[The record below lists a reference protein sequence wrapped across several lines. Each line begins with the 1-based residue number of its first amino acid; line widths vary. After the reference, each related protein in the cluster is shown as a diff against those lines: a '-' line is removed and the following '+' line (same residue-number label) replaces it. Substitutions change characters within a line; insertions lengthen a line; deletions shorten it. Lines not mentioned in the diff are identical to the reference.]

1 MHVAFALS
9 GLIHAFGDLA
19 NPHAAR
25 PGSFLYFFL
34 NGLAITFEDVVIKL
48 ANALLGREGTTT
60 GATRWVGYA
69 WVVWWATASA
79 PVYVEWMNESG
90 VAGKPAL
97 PYSPVREVVL
107 PWM

>member
-19 NPHAAR
+19 NPRAAR

-48 ANALLGREGTTT
+48 GKGLGFRETTT
-60 GATRWVGYA
+60 GATRWVGYV

-97 PYSPVREVVL
+97 PYSPVREVLL